1 MSGSLEVRQF
11 LMQQDRIDT
20 GTPYAGGV
28 PAQRTGDA
36 TRVSD
41 DQVRRARLSV
51 AHSALDADDCAQ
63 LLDML
68 GLLPGEDGVPPAQR

>member
-11 LMQQDRIDT
+11 LMQQDSSSSGD
-20 GTPYAGGV
+20 V
-28 PAQRTGDA
+28 PMQRNGDVS
-36 TRVSD
+36 RVSD

-51 AHSALDADDCAQ
+51 AGSSLDAEDCAR